1 MKLPSKWTCIAV
13 TFFILFSVSSTGA
26 AYSQDDEGDQA
37 DQPAQKRSKTAS
49 GAWIGT
55 AIGAAAG
62 LLTGKNA
69 TQRRQRAMVG
79 AGIGAL
85 SGAAIGHYQDKQEH
99 ELRERTA
106 NTGIGVSRQGDKI
119 TLNLPD
125 NITFDTGR
133 SSLKPEFYTAL
144 NGVASTI
151 RDYNQTIVEVVGHT
165 DNTGSASFN
174 QRLSEQR
181 AETVSDYLVGQG
193 VQRARLETSG
203 AGKNY
208 PVASNAT
215 ASGRA
220 RNRRVEI
227 HLIPLRQK

>member
-1 MKLPSKWTCIAV
+1 MKLPSKWSCIAV
-13 TFFILFSVSSTGA
+13 TFFILLSASTTGA
-26 AYSQDDEGDQA
+26 AYTQEDQDDQA
-37 DQPAQKRSKTAS
+37 DQSTQKRSKTSS
-49 GAWIGT
+49 GAWIGS

-85 SGAAIGHYQDKQEH
+85 SGAAIGHYQDKQER
-99 ELRERTA
+99 ELRERTV

-151 RDYNQTIVEVVGHT
+151 RSYNQTIVEVVGHT
-165 DNTGSASFN
+165 DNTGSSSLN

-181 AETVSDYLVGQG
+181 AETVADYLAGQG
-193 VQRARLETSG
+193 VQRARIETAG

-208 PVASNAT
+208 PIASNAT
-215 ASGRA
+215 SSGRA

-227 HLIPLRQK
+227 HLVPLRQK